1 MLLEEYFIISFENT
15 LSFETKRKYDKNN
28 VNSNDIQQDNSTNT
42 ILKLDKRKALIAKF
56 SFNAFLNENEK
67 LSLDQQKALVSFL
80 KTP

>member
-1 MLLEEYFIISFENT
+1 MLLEEYFIILFENT
-15 LSFETKRKYDKNN
+15 LTFETKRKYDKKN
-28 VNSNDIQQDNSTNT
+28 VNSNDIQQGNSTNT